1 MKKEALFIIV
11 FYFVFYSANLFSQT
25 QAWEYLGQIP
35 PSEKSVIFAED
46 IVSKKNIHSR
56 LVVSPDGKDI
66 FWNTV
71 DMSTFSTQIQHIG
84 YQNGK
89 WSQSAAPS
97 FAQKGITAN
106 PMFSPDGKKLFF
118 DYRSSLNAVWT
129 TKYVERINDSTWSAP
144 KNDGF
149 LMNTSSSFTKN
160 GKVYFSDYKK
170 GKIWETG
177 IYSALLT
184 DVGYSNKQILDPVV
198 NSQFIDYTPFISPDE
213 KYLLFSSSRPTV
225 KEDMYLNISF
235 RTNDGKWTTPQKI
248 NDAIGFTGNARF
260 PVVSPDGKYLF
271 FCGDDGNFYWVGINA
286 ILNLKPTNVDEG
298 EIPPSTINLYQNYPN
313 PFNPTTTIEFAVSK
327 TGRYKLGLY
336 NTLGEL
342 VKEISDKEYEAG
354 YYKETFNAAGLS
366 SGMYIYR
373 LSGNDAN
380 IVRKMVVLR

>member
-35 PSEKSVIFAED
+35 PSEKSVIFAKD
-46 IVSKKNIHSR
+46 IVSKENIHSR

-97 FAQKGITAN
+97 FAQIGITAN
-106 PMFSPDGKKLFF
+106 PMFSPDGKNLFF
-118 DYRSSLNAVWT
+118 AYRSSLNAVWM

-149 LMNTSSSFTKN
+149 LMNTSSSFTKS

-177 IYSALLT
+177 IYSAQLS
-184 DVGYSNKQILDPVV
+184 DVGYSNKQILDPVI

-213 KYLLFSSSRPTV
+213 KYLLFSSSRPSP
-225 KEDMYLNISF
+225 KEDMYLYISF
-235 RTNDGKWTTPQKI
+235 KTNDGKWTTPQKI

-260 PVVSPDGKYLF
+260 PIVSPDGKYLF

-286 ILNLKPTNVDEG
+286 ILNLKPTNVDES
-298 EIPPSTINLYQNYPN
+298 EIPPSTFNLYQNYPN
-313 PFNPTTTIEFAVSK
+313 PFNPTTTIEFTILK
-327 TGRYKLGLY
+327 TGRYKLCLY
-336 NTLGEL
+336 DTLGEL

-354 YYKETFNAAGLS
+354 YYKETFNATGLS

-373 LSGNDAN
+373 LTGNDAN